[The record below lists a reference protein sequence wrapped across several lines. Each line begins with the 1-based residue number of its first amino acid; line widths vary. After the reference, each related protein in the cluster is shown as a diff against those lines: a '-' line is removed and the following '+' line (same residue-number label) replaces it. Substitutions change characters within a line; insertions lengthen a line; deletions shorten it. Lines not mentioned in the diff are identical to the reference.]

1 MVFGEQS
8 WVFDLGGQ
16 LTFCILLYSFTGPKI
31 LIASKDEANG
41 MKTRICRRCCDP
53 RVSLR
58 WCGAR
63 MEKCEEESTNSR

>member
-16 LTFCILLYSFTGPKI
+16 LTFCILLYSFTGPKF

-41 MKTRICRRCCDP
+41 MKTRICRRYCDP
-53 RVSLR
+53 RQEFPCAGV
-58 WCGAR
+58 
-63 MEKCEEESTNSR
+63 EEERKNAKRSR